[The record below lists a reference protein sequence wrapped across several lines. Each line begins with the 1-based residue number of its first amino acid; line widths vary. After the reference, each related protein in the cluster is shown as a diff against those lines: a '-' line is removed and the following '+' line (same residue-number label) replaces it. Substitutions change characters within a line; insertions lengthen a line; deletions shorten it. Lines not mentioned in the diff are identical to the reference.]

1 MYMHH
6 GIRPEVD
13 AKGIDRDQL
22 RRAWGFTKPYRGLL
36 YGFLALSV
44 IGALIGVIPPLVFKY
59 LLDTAVRSKST
70 SKVNLAVAASIVLAV
85 TTTGLTYATRWQG
98 SRIGEG
104 LIRDI
109 RVALYDHVQR
119 MPIAFFTRTQTG
131 SLMSR
136 LNNDVVG
143 AQQAFTYLLRTTVTD
158 VLTVLFTLVAMVRM
172 SWQITLLSLTVVPV
186 MIFVSR
192 KVGTL
197 QERAA
202 RQQMKYNAELNT
214 VMTERFNVAGAL
226 LVKLFGRPKQESR
239 EFNDAASRVADIG
252 VKRAMTGMG
261 FSLLLPFVGA
271 IGTAMAYWWGGHR
284 LIDGTITTGTIVA
297 LASYLTRLYGPLG
310 ELAGARVD
318 FVTAF
323 VSFDRV
329 FEVLDAKPLIT
340 EREGARSLDKASL
353 AGEIRFDGVRFRYPA
368 PDEVSVKSLESGT
381 SAHSGEPSALV
392 LDGVSFAV
400 APGTLTALV
409 GPSGAG
415 KTTLAQLIPRLYD
428 VTEGSVLLDGID
440 VRDLTFASLVDAI
453 GVVSQDAHL
462 FHDTIAANLRYAR
475 PDATQE
481 QIIAA
486 AQAAQI
492 HDMIASLPDGYDT
505 MVGERGYRLSGGEKQ
520 RLAIARVLLKDPRIV
535 ILDEATAHL
544 DSETEVQIQDALER
558 ALTGRTSVVIAH
570 RLSTIQAADQILVI
584 DAGRV
589 VERGRHE
596 DLITTGGLYSEL
608 YETQFLRTAAVGR

>member
-1 MYMHH
+1 MRFMILMIPGDKKVEA
-6 GIRPEVD
+6 GILPD
-13 AKGIDRDQL
+13 GK
-22 RRAWGFTKPYRGLL
+22 
-36 YGFLALSV
+36 
-44 IGALIGVIPPLVFKY
+44 LI
-59 LLDTAVRSKST
+59 
-70 SKVNLAVAASIVLAV
+70 AA
-85 TTTGLTYATRWQG
+85 
-98 SRIGEG
+98 
-104 LIRDI
+104 
-109 RVALYDHVQR
+109 
-119 MPIAFFTRTQTG
+119 M
-131 SLMSR
+131 
-136 LNNDVVG
+136 
-143 AQQAFTYLLRTTVTD
+143 
-158 VLTVLFTLVAMVRM
+158 
-172 SWQITLLSLTVVPV
+172 
-186 MIFVSR
+186 
-192 KVGTL
+192 
-197 QERAA
+197 
-202 RQQMKYNAELNT
+202 MKYNAELNT

-400 APGTLTALV
+400 ATGTLTALV

-544 DSETEVQIQDALER
+544 DSETEVQIAELRRCDARFLGQFNRFAVPDLRVREGGPPPRLVCGGMRMAEDALRARDRPRATKMARDEESVRGSHALER
-558 ALTGRTSVVIAH
+558 LGDPQV
-570 RLSTIQAADQILVI
+570 L
-584 DAGRV
+584 
-589 VERGRHE
+589 
-596 DLITTGGLYSEL
+596 
-608 YETQFLRTAAVGR
+608 